1 MTNQRLHGAPYGE
14 HGVSSSPIHTWICV
28 HAHDASASTPICRLT
43 FYTLRIKDRLAS
55 KESSLCAKL
64 GSWLID
70 LIQKFLPCTKLFTG
84 NWLYCCCLV
93 AKLCPTLCYPM
104 DCSPAGSPVH
114 AIFQVRILKWDAI
127 SFSRESSWP
136 RDQTCIS
143 CTAGRFFT
151 TELPGEPHWLYRRV

>member
-1 MTNQRLHGAPYGE
+1 MESVVFRPH
-14 HGVSSSPIHTWICV
+14 
-28 HAHDASASTPICRLT
+28 R
-43 FYTLRIKDRLAS
+43 YTLGFVSTHMMPLLAHPSVDSPSTHSQDPRPPAS
-55 KESSLCAKL
+55 KESILCAKL

-70 LIQKFLPCTKLFTG
+70 LIQKFLPCTKLFSG

-104 DCSPAGSPVH
+104 DCSPPGSPVH
-114 AIFQVRILKWDAI
+114 AMFQVRVLEWDAI

-151 TELPGEPHWLYRRV
+151 TEFPGKPHWLYRRV